1 MGSVVKNPSTPAGD
15 VGGVALIPGL
25 GRSHRE
31 GNGNPSGVLP
41 GKSWGQSSHSHGL
54 ERVRHELVTKQHSNF
69 IFLNLV
75 LIKG

>member
-41 GKSWGQSSHSHGL
+41 GKS
-54 ERVRHELVTKQHSNF
+54 
-69 IFLNLV
+69 
-75 LIKG
+75 